1 MQYFGHLI
9 FSSVTTFECFG
20 KILNVFPSTL
30 CRNKL
35 LFVNTPDRAIKN
47 RTCLNEAMK
56 NCHYSFFPNSTTM
69 KVK

>member
-56 NCHYSFFPNSTTM
+56 N
-69 KVK
+69 